1 MTGVPGAPEAGALAP
16 AGAGVQRH
24 AGGSPPRSS
33 LVIPRHRHLK
43 WKALDPLEH
52 LLMVL
57 CGVAIAG
64 FTLSVFC
71 DVVTRELGTPWLW
84 LQLVTTGFFAWGV
97 FIGMA
102 AATRRIDHLN
112 LVEITKRMR
121 GPMRS
126 LLELTNRLVILLV
139 GLAMLAFGTQNCL
152 HDLGSFRAPSL
163 IPLATYTASVPIAG
177 ALIVLFAVEQI
188 VNGWRHGFEGPEDA
202 DDFAGIVK

>member
-1 MTGVPGAPEAGALAP
+1 MTVLPGGREPSASGGAAATHNL
-16 AGAGVQRH
+16 
-24 AGGSPPRSS
+24 STEPPPPS
-33 LVIPRHRHLK
+33 LVIARHRHLK

-57 CGVAIAG
+57 CGVAIGG

-71 DVVTRELGTPWLW
+71 DVVTRELGRPWLW

-121 GPMRS
+121 GAKRS
-126 LLELTNRLVILLV
+126 LLEISNRLVTLLV
-139 GLAMLAFGTQNCL
+139 GLAMLVFGTQNCL
-152 HDLGSFRAPSL
+152 NDLGSFRAPSL